1 MENKQQEITEKTKLD
16 WEYYQS
22 HRQYLRSEKH
32 FMDNKFSQLLVYLD
46 SGIFITS
53 SVLVNMYD
61 KVEYKWVIVTSWW
74 LSTLSLIFVL
84 LSFIFSIQSFK
95 HAIQL
100 WDKERKED
108 LNNIYIKVMNTS
120 TCISTFLVF
129 LAIIF
134 TLIFFTLNF
143 LFMSDNTPKTFVESE
158 SVMVQKNHE
167 QVSAGISPT
176 EFFSWE
182 TGTWTGK

>member
-1 MENKQQEITEKTKLD
+1 
-16 WEYYQS
+16 
-22 HRQYLRSEKH
+22 
-32 FMDNKFSQLLVYLD
+32 
-46 SGIFITS
+46 
-53 SVLVNMYD
+53 MYD

-129 LAIIF
+129 PAIIF

-176 EFFSWE
+176 EFFS
-182 TGTWTGK
+182 